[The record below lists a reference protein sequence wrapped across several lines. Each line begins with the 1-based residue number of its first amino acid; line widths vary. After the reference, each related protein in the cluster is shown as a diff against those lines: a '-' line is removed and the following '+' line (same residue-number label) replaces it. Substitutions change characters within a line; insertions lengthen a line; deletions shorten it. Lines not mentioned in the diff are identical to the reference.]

1 MAESGLVYLTA
12 QRIRSRGKTSLGTS
26 STEGTGISVAYYRH
40 GHDMLPRLPTGVPDI
55 SRISTTDPGSLVSSA
70 SDIPPGGNDVLSYL
84 DVAAPDH
91 ISPDELWRHLGAV
104 ESKVVAAGLPDKWE
118 DRDVAV
124 AFFVHGITGVRAR
137 HEFAALKNRLLAH
150 LRTTRNPSGRGDP
163 FTARLVLQDGAWE
176 LQWLPATKQRL
187 TDLGFAAGRSVL
199 ISYDVGDQWA
209 ASGLPGPLIAHALAA
224 IAGVD
229 LHELVV
235 RGGVRVVDGDR
246 TVWER
251 LG

>member
-1 MAESGLVYLTA
+1 MYLTA
-12 QRIRSRGKTSLGTS
+12 QRVRSRGKTPIATG

-91 ISPDELWRHLGAV
+91 ISPDELRRHLSAV
-104 ESKVVAAGLPDKWE
+104 ESQVVAAGLPDKWE
-118 DRDVAV
+118 DGDVTV
-124 AFFVHGITGVRAR
+124 AFFVHGITGMRAR

-150 LRTTRNPSGRGDP
+150 LRTTLNPTGRGDP
-163 FTARLVLQDGAWE
+163 FIARLVRQDEAWE
-176 LQWLPATKQRL
+176 RQWLPATKQRL
-187 TDLGFAAGRSVL
+187 ADLRFAAGRSIR
-199 ISYDVGDQWA
+199 ISYDAADQWA

-235 RGGVRVVDGDR
+235 LGGVRVVDGDH
-246 TVWER
+246 TIWER
-251 LG
+251 LPG

>member
-1 MAESGLVYLTA
+1 MYLTA
-12 QRIRSRGKTSLGTS
+12 QRVRSRGKTSIGTG
-26 STEGTGISVAYYRH
+26 STEDTGISVAYYRH

-55 SRISTTDPGSLVSSA
+55 SRISTTDPGALVSSA

-91 ISPDELWRHLGAV
+91 ISPDDLQRHLGAV
-104 ESKVVAAGLPDKWE
+104 ESNVVAAGLPDKWE
-118 DRDVAV
+118 DSDVAV
-124 AFFVHGITGVRAR
+124 AFFVHGVAGERAR

-150 LRTTRNPSGRGDP
+150 LRTTLNPPGRGDP
-163 FTARLVLQDGAWE
+163 FIASLVQQDEALE
-176 LQWLPATKQRL
+176 LQWLPATRQRL
-187 TDLGFAAGRSVL
+187 ADLRFPAGRSIR
-199 ISYDVGDQWA
+199 ISYDVANQWA

-229 LHELVV
+229 LHELVT

-251 LG
+251 LPG